1 MKKTSLILIA
11 TCLISVSLYGQIKY
25 SDDVW
30 TLEEVKSMVSK
41 YNLQDS
47 VTATKN
53 NGLMYK
59 KREDIEDWC
68 QHWVK
73 AINESAI
80 RTAFFKNTEKV
91 RTRADF
97 YNLIDSF
104 PSLRQHYVKTHG
116 GEANFQEYKENSMK
130 TEWRIYRN
138 EKGGLSFQPNSY
150 PISKE
155 EECLGQ
161 RIDNLP
167 RKQ

>member
-104 PSLRQHYVKTHG
+104 LDKKYIIKSNNNLYKLILNFPSL
-116 GEANFQEYKENSMK
+116 FLLM
-130 TEWRIYRN
+130 
-138 EKGGLSFQPNSY
+138 
-150 PISKE
+150 
-155 EECLGQ
+155 
-161 RIDNLP
+161 
-167 RKQ
+167 